1 MTTNNS
7 LPLYFSRA
15 SRFLAH
21 GGWKRVS
28 LLFDEAQQDFVNSW
42 QDIHQEFQSKPH
54 EAPVAAKKLIAS
66 GSLASALVLAMARS
80 DSVELFVRYKRF
92 LEFIL
97 RQSEALAGYLAVA
110 AIPHVEAGFL
120 YMTASVMS
128 FHWEAWGLFEKLLT
142 TKFEWYYQSG
152 RAIFSYPFDVP
163 YLFHS
168 EALGRSAP
176 NIHDLFR
183 EELADT
189 EIALVTGVQ
198 RNHVTD
204 IYVQA
209 QFLMCLR
216 VAQLRE
222 KGDNLNIWPDFGSF
236 YGDRIARLLDRIY
249 GDFDFASGLL
259 RAFAEDRQTFF
270 ARLNDRLGVIQSVF
284 WRGSPYIYE
293 SLSSW
298 EPRETHA

>member
-7 LPLYFSRA
+7 LALYFTRA
-15 SRFLAH
+15 SRFLSH

-28 LLFDEAQQDFVNSW
+28 LLFDDAQKDFVNSW
-42 QDIHQEFQSKPH
+42 EGIYQEFQSKPH
-54 EAPVAAKKLIAS
+54 EAPIAAKKLIAS
-66 GSLASALVLAMARS
+66 EPLATALVLAMARS
-80 DSVELFVRYKRF
+80 DAGELFVRYKRF

-120 YMTASVMS
+120 YMAASVMS

-152 RAIFSYPFDVP
+152 RAIFSYPFDLP

-183 EELADT
+183 EELADPQ
-189 EIALVTGVQ
+189 IGLVTSLE
-198 RNHVTD
+198 RNHAIDV
-204 IYVQA
+204 YVQT
-209 QFLMCLR
+209 QFLMCLK

-222 KGDNLNIWPDFGSF
+222 SGEHLDIWPDFGRF

-249 GDFDFASGLL
+249 GDSDFAGGLL
-259 RAFAEDRQTFF
+259 RVFGEDRQTFF
-270 ARLNDRLGVIQSVF
+270 ARLNDRLRVIQAVF